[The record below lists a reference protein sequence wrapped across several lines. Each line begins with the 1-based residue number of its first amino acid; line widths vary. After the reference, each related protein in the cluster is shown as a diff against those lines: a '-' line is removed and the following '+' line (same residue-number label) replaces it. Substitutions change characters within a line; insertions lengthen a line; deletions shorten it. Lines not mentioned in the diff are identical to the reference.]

1 MRPPDMLPTGPD
13 GQPISERAIRAHLAE
28 SLDPPADDAYAERDY
43 GSVDDPY
50 PDDFRDYYR
59 MIELDGAL

>member
-1 MRPPDMLPTGPD
+1 MRPPDLAP
-13 GQPISERAIRAHLAE
+13 PISERDLRAHLAE
-28 SLDPPADDAYAERDY
+28 SLDPPCDDAYAERDF

-59 MIELDGAL
+59 MIELEGAL